1 MFKRKWSWASTAL
14 VVLCISG
21 IVLFLKP
28 KTETQEPIK
37 IYKVATPDPKTSP
50 TKETGK
56 EETDLTPS
64 HSHDHNHDHSHEHSH
79 EAVPHDHAEETNT
92 SSSGYDWRDDSVS
105 DVTLPKSD
113 PWKQT
118 HIESEPTNTVDDTYP
133 PRDWYK
139 TEDPVLR
146 AEYFY
151 AQLLKQ
157 FGDIPEVH
165 TIGEY
170 ELNAAK
176 GVPQTL
182 GDIENHLEANY
193 SLFPNEKN
201 KKAIED
207 FQEIKA
213 SGATMSFE

>member
-1 MFKRKWSWASTAL
+1 MFKRKWYWGPTA
-14 VVLCISG
+14 VVVCISV

-37 IYKVATPDPKTSP
+37 TYKVVAPDPKTSP
-50 TKETGK
+50 TKETRKAKTGI
-56 EETDLTPS
+56 TPS
-64 HSHDHNHDHSHEHSH
+64 HSHDHSHGHSHEILPHS
-79 EAVPHDHAEETNT
+79 HAEETNI
-92 SSSGYDWRDDSVS
+92 SSSEYNWRDDDAF
-105 DVTLPKSD
+105 DVTPPKSD

-118 HIESEPTNTVDDTYP
+118 HPESETTDLADDTYP
-133 PRDWYK
+133 PQGWYK
-139 TEDPVLR
+139 TEDPELR

-165 TIGEY
+165 IVGEY
-170 ELNAAK
+170 GLNVAK

-182 GDIENHLEANY
+182 GEIENHLEANY
-193 SLFPNEKN
+193 YLFPNEKN

-207 FQEIKA
+207 FQEMKA
-213 SGATMSFE
+213 LGATIGSK